1 MQKIGQV
8 THYFDKIGVGVLS
21 VEEGQVK
28 LGDQIQI
35 GAEGKETT
43 FTQTVV
49 SMQVDHQPV
58 EVAKAGDEVGLKLDQ
73 PAKSN
78 DPVFLVEE

>member
-21 VEEGQVK
+21 VEKGQVK
-28 LGDQIQI
+28 LGDQVQI
-35 GAEGKETT
+35 GPEGKQTS

-73 PAKSN
+73 AAKSN

>member
-21 VEEGQVK
+21 VEKGQVK

-35 GAEGKETT
+35 GQKGGETT
-43 FTQTVV
+43 FTQAIV

-58 EVAKAGDEVGLKLDQ
+58 EVAKSGDEVGLKLDQ
-73 PAKSN
+73 AAKAN

>member
-28 LGDQIQI
+28 LGDNVQV
-35 GAEGKETT
+35 GADDLETT
-43 FTQTVV
+43 FTQTIS
-49 SMQVDHQPV
+49 SMQVDHQSV
-58 EVAKAGDEVGLKLDQ
+58 DTAKAGDEVGLKLDQ
-73 PAKSN
+73 PAKPN
-78 DPVFLVEE
+78 DPVFLVED